1 MLKCAVWVAG
11 ISCLVGTVPAFGQE
25 YKEITP
31 LTVEVSYNKTSN
43 LIFPYAISS
52 VDRGSRDLL
61 VQKAKGVKK
70 NLQVKAGKENFS
82 ETNLSIVTDDG
93 KFYSF
98 MVRYDSMPR
107 VLNLRFGEG
116 ASGLYGGPVL
126 LKDDSLSAAEVQRT
140 AELSRMSKQHRLRLS
155 DAAYDV
161 RLWLNALF
169 IKNDVFYFQ
178 VAVKNSSSINYYF
191 DEVKFF
197 IRDRKVARRTAYQ
210 EKIIQP
216 KFVLGSDQ
224 IIPAHS
230 ETVLVFALP
239 KFTIPDKKHLYLYI
253 TEKDGGR
260 HLKIRIKNRH
270 LVSAV
275 PI

>member
-11 ISCLVGTVPAFGQE
+11 LSCLVGTIPALGQE
-25 YKEITP
+25 YKEIVP
-31 LTVEVSYNKTSN
+31 LNMEVSYNKTSN

-61 VQKAKGVKK
+61 VQKAKGVK
-70 NLQVKAGKENFS
+70 NILQLKAGKENFP

-107 VLNLRFGEG
+107 VLNLRLGQGPAE
-116 ASGLYGGPVL
+116 LYGGPVL
-126 LKDDSLSAAEVQRT
+126 LKSDSLSAAELQRT
-140 AELSRMSKQHRLRLS
+140 AELTRISKQHRLKLS
-155 DAAYDV
+155 DAAYNV
-161 RLWLNALF
+161 RLRLSTIF

-178 VAVKNSSSINYYF
+178 VSIKNSSSINYYF

-197 IRDRKVARRTAYQ
+197 IRDRKVARRTAFQ

-216 KFVLGSDQ
+216 KYVLGPDQ
-224 IIPAHS
+224 VIPART

-239 KFTIPDKKHLYLYI
+239 KFTIPDKKHLYLYV